1 MIKLLDPQ
9 EQQILDQTIKYK
21 NTKTELLPL
30 LVNQNFS
37 NYRKNGEQSLK
48 SERDRFKSLSIYQ
61 KQSKYG

>member
-21 NTKTELLPL
+21 NAKTELLPL

-61 KQSKYG
+61 KQTKYG

>member
-37 NYRKNGEQSLK
+37 NYRKMESNHYKTNAIDSNL
-48 SERDRFKSLSIYQ
+48 
-61 KQSKYG
+61 